1 MNRASTS
8 VMLGS
13 IVLLCTSASI
23 SGAGTDRATAPST
36 RSGSGVV
43 ATTNPAT
50 DRPTASGAVRVD
62 EQSLRVEA
70 PLAGPGVA
78 MLPARRL
85 APMPHRRLTVAFAGD
100 TLAHSP
106 VVQHAW
112 SNGAGT
118 GFDFRPIFARVAPII
133 GAADLAIC
141 HLETPVA
148 PPGQP
153 LSTFPLYG
161 VPAEIAAGIA
171 SAGYDRCSTASN
183 HSLDRGTAGID
194 ATVAALEMNGL
205 GQSGMARSPDEVTA
219 PVVTV
224 AGIAVAHLSYTYGF
238 NGLAL
243 PAAEPWRA
251 NPIDP
256 VRIVADALDARV
268 RGAEI
273 VIVSLH
279 WGVEKVVAPTAYQRE
294 VAATITASGA
304 VDLIVGHHAHVL
316 QPIEVINGRWVVFGL
331 GNSLSNMP
339 TGDSWP
345 ASTQDGAVLTV
356 TIEQQPDGSLA
367 VQQPVVIPTWV
378 DRDGG
383 FVIRPVLSDLA
394 DPSVSDG
401 VKAELAASLAR
412 TTAVLG
418 PFIATT

>member
-1 MNRASTS
+1 
-8 VMLGS
+8 
-13 IVLLCTSASI
+13 
-23 SGAGTDRATAPST
+23 
-36 RSGSGVV
+36 
-43 ATTNPAT
+43 
-50 DRPTASGAVRVD
+50 
-62 EQSLRVEA
+62 
-70 PLAGPGVA
+70 
-78 MLPARRL
+78 
-85 APMPHRRLTVAFAGD
+85 
-100 TLAHSP
+100 
-106 VVQHAW
+106 
-112 SNGAGT
+112 
-118 GFDFRPIFARVAPII
+118 VAPII